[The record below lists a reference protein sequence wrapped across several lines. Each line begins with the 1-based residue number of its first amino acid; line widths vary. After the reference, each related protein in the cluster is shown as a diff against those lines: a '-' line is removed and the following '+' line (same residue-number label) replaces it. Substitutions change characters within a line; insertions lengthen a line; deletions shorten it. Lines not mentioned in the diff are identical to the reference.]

1 MKKSKSTKKKV
12 SDKSRNTIL
21 KINSLA
27 AQNMRQKKGKK
38 VSREYSWFDALKDAG
53 KSVKS
58 KLF

>member
-1 MKKSKSTKKKV
+1 MKSKSKRRV
-12 SDKSRNTIL
+12 SAKSRNTIL

-27 AQNMRQKKGKK
+27 EQNMRQKKGKK